1 MGSPVR
7 HFVPSEGREQ
17 VVWGA
22 SMEELGENNPHRTLW
37 GFFSGPFIEAFRTL
51 KRPSQQHASPDINP
65 TSLARSG

>member
-1 MGSPVR
+1 
-7 HFVPSEGREQ
+7 
-17 VVWGA
+17 
-22 SMEELGENNPHRTLW
+22 MEELGENNPHRTLW